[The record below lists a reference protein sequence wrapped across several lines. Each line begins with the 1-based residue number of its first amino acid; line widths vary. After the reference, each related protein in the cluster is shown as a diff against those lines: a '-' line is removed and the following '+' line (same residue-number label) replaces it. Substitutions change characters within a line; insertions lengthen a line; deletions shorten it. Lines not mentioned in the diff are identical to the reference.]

1 VDAAV
6 VYESSWG
13 NTRAVAQAV
22 AEGLRER
29 LAVEVLDVAGAP
41 PPDRLGVEVL
51 VVGGPTHAF
60 GMSRPGTREDAER
73 RGGGHVGTGIREW
86 LASSAPLDLRA
97 AAFDTHVRHP
107 DLPGHASRKAAKAL
121 HRLGADLLTQPES
134 FWVEGAEGPLLP
146 GELDRAHAWGT
157 ELAAL
162 ASSTSP
168 DDPTKEEP

>member
-1 VDAAV
+1 MDAAV

-22 AEGLRER
+22 AQGLRER
-29 LAVEVLDVAGAP
+29 LDVEVLEVGTAP
-41 PPDRLGVEVL
+41 PPHELTVDVL

-60 GMSRPGTREDAER
+60 GMSRPATREDAEH
-73 RGGGHVGTGIREW
+73 RGGQHVGTGIREW
-86 LASSAPLDLRA
+86 LASSEPLDLRG
-97 AAFDTHVRHP
+97 AAFDTHLRHP

-134 FWVEGAEGPLLP
+134 FWVEGTEGPLLP
-146 GELDRAHAWGT
+146 GELDRARAWGT

-162 ASSTSP
+162 ASSP